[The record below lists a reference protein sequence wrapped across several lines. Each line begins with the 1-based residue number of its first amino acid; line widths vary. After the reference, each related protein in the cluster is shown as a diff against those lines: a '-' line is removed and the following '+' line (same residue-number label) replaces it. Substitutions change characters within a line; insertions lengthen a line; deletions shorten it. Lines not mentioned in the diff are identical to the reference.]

1 MKIDQGRKHLEF
13 LELLRDKKVI
23 LFGAGPTCDELLS
36 KIPLECAFIVDNDPD
51 FWGRKFRGL
60 EIRNP
65 DQLKEENRES
75 IAVIIAC
82 SDVLSVVSQLEK
94 MDLRLGKEIHV
105 SPFLEFIPPGQETR
119 YPSLLVTCP
128 TENGG
133 LLKVDPNTLE
143 IRKVYSGNCRGIV
156 RSQEFYY
163 VVEEHEGILVLNEQ
177 YELVDLIKTKESHN
191 LHGIA
196 IDEENGLI
204 YVNETKFD
212 RLGIYD
218 VKTRTRVDEIV
229 LRKGEPDT
237 FDQHHI
243 NDVNFYDDKLFVS
256 MFSLNG
262 VWKHGVWNDGGIAI
276 VDKKNRCIEKVVL
289 SGLHQPHSVYIEEN
303 IVYHCN
309 SRECN
314 VLMGDK
320 TLCQFTGYTRGLT
333 KWNEYFFVG
342 QSRAR
347 RLSAFTDRFTN
358 ISKDTGIHIWNSAD
372 KTSTFIKIPA
382 EQIFEILVLG
392 Q

>member
-1 MKIDQGRKHLEF
+1 MEF

-36 KIPLECAFIVDNDPD
+36 KIPLACAYIVDNDPD
-51 FWGRKFRGL
+51 FWGKEFRGL

-65 DQLKEENRES
+65 DQLINENRKS

-94 MDLRLGKEIHV
+94 MDLKLGKEIHV
-105 SPFLEFIPPGQETR
+105 SPFLEFIPAGQEYK

-133 LLKVDPNTLE
+133 LLVVDPNTLD

-156 RSQEFYY
+156 RSKEHYY
-163 VVEEHEGILVLNEQ
+163 VAEEHEGILVLNDQ
-177 YELVDLIKTKESHN
+177 FELVDQIKTSESHN

-196 IDEENGLI
+196 IDEDNGLI

-218 VKTRTRVDEIV
+218 VETRTRVDEIV
-229 LRKGEPDT
+229 LTKGDPDT

-243 NDVNFYDDKLFVS
+243 NDINFYNDKLFVS

-276 VDKKNRCIEKVVL
+276 VDKKNKCIERVVL

-309 SRECN
+309 SRECS

-320 TLCQFTGYTRGLT
+320 ILCQFNGYVRGLT
-333 KWNEYFFVG
+333 SWNKFFFVG

-358 ISKDTGIHIWNSAD
+358 ISQDTGIHIWDSAE
-372 KTSTFIKIPA
+372 KTSIFIKIPT

-392 Q
+392 E